1 MKKIL
6 KWIGI
11 FLGGLIGILA
21 LALLVFSLVG
31 GTKANKKY
39 DIPVETVAIPTD
51 QESILRGEHLAVI
64 FTCTKCHTSNLAG
77 ELLFDVPGMVSI
89 PTPNLTSGDGGLG
102 GILTDADWIRAIRHG
117 VGHDGRGLM
126 VMQSNTFHFLSDED
140 LGALIAFLKNI
151 PPVDNRLP
159 ELKVEFFG
167 RVMMGANMFPVPAV
181 EIIDHASL
189 PPSAPEPGETVAYGE
204 YLSRTCTECHGA
216 NLNGAPFGTPGQ
228 EMPTPN
234 LTPGGILALWSE
246 ADFFNT
252 MRTGVTPGG
261 KPISEDMP
269 WKNFSQMTDV
279 ELWAVWLYLKS
290 LPALDQGGR

>member
-1 MKKIL
+1 
-6 KWIGI
+6 
-11 FLGGLIGILA
+11 
-21 LALLVFSLVG
+21 
-31 GTKANKKY
+31 
-39 DIPVETVAIPTD
+39 
-51 QESILRGEHLAVI
+51 
-64 FTCTKCHTSNLAG
+64 
-77 ELLFDVPGMVSI
+77 
-89 PTPNLTSGDGGLG
+89 
-102 GILTDADWIRAIRHG
+102 
-117 VGHDGRGLM
+117 M

-151 PPVDNRLP
+151 QPVDNRLP
-159 ELKVEFFG
+159 ELKVEFLG
-167 RVMMGANMFPVPAV
+167 RVMMGAKMFPVPAV
-181 EIIDHASL
+181 EIIDHTSQ
-189 PPSAPEPGETVAYGE
+189 PPFAPEPGETVAYGE

-269 WKNFSQMTDV
+269 WKNFGQMTDV
-279 ELWAVWLYLKS
+279 ELRAVWLYLQS
-290 LPALDQGGR
+290 LSALEQGGL